1 MIDNKIQILD
11 TTLRDGSYVIDFQ
24 FTQDDTKT
32 ITRCLDKIGI
42 GLIEIGHGVGIN
54 AGTGKGAAAATDV
67 EYVRAAK
74 SVAKNS
80 KIGMFC
86 IPGIA
91 TKDTLLACIDAGLD
105 FVRIGVNVDQINQ
118 SEEFIKIA
126 RQKNVFVCSNF
137 MKSYVMK
144 PNAYAKIVK
153 QSEEYGSQMIYVVD
167 SAGGMLPNEIK
178 EYVQCARAATAVPLG
193 FHGHNN
199 IGLAVANALAAI
211 EAGVAVVDTTLL
223 GLGRSSG
230 NVPTEIMVPLLQR
243 QFGACQG
250 IDEDL
255 LLDLGETLIAPLLR
269 NRWENTQKTS
279 LGLARVHSMYAD
291 KIVVASREAK
301 KMCFSTIREV
311 GSRDCLNL
319 PPEVLKA
326 SISAAKEVDAVRK
339 FFGDVTLVEKIS
351 DASSFEDIRRAA
363 LKQNIPVL
371 LVVTERG
378 KVRLQNQRRQISY
391 EVPVETALKFLKSG
405 PGCTVCVRVAE
416 KFLAQHNELKEATK
430 GLEIE
435 LY

>member
-24 FTQDDTKT
+24 FTAADTQT
-32 ITRCLDKIGI
+32 VTRCLDKIGI
-42 GLIEIGHGVGIN
+42 GLIEIGHGVGIG
-54 AGTGKGAAAATDV
+54 ASPSKGVAAATDV
-67 EYVRAAK
+67 EYVKAAK
-74 SVAKNS
+74 SAIKNS

-91 TKDTLLACIDAGLD
+91 TKDGLAACIDAGLD
-105 FVRIGVNVDQINQ
+105 FVRIGVNVDQIDQ
-118 SEEFIKIA
+118 SEEFIKFA
-126 RQKNVFVCSNF
+126 RKKGIFVCSNF

-144 PNAYAKIVK
+144 PAAYSKIVK

-178 EYVQCARAATAVPLG
+178 EYVQCSRAVTSVPLG

-223 GLGRSSG
+223 GMGRSSG

-243 QFGACQG
+243 QFGACQN

-255 LLDLGETLIAPLLR
+255 LLDLGETLIAPFLK

-279 LGLARVHSMYAD
+279 LGLSRVHSMYAD
-291 KIVVASREAK
+291 KIEVAAREAG

-326 SISAAKEVDAVRK
+326 SISAAKEVDAVKK
-339 FFGDVTLVEKIS
+339 FFGPLSLVEKLS
-351 DASSFEDIRRAA
+351 DTSSFTEIRRAA
-363 LKQNIPVL
+363 VKQNIPVL

-378 KVRLQNQRRQISY
+378 KVKLQNQRRQISY
-391 EVPVETALKFLKSG
+391 EVPVDEALKFLGANSS
-405 PGCTVCVRVAE
+405 CTVCVRVEE
-416 KFLAQHNELKEATK
+416 KFLNQHKELKEAIK